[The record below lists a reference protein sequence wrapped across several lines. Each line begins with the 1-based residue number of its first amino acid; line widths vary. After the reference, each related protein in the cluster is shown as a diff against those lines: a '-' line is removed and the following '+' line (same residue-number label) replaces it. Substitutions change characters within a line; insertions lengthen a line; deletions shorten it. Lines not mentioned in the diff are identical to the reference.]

1 MSLIRASIE
10 RPVAVISVVLMTV
23 MFGWLALTVIPVQL
37 APDVQ
42 RPSINISTFWPGA
55 APAEVEREIIDRQE
69 DVLKGIEGL
78 ERIEGT
84 ANRSLGS
91 IKLEFKVG
99 TNMDKAMLLI
109 SNRLDQVTGYPDEAV
124 EPLLSTAG
132 ENDNPMAWF
141 ILSRAPGNETP
152 IHEYG
157 SLVEDVLRDALE
169 RIKGVGKTN
178 AFGAVEEEMQ
188 VIVRPDLMAS
198 YGITVG
204 ELITKARQ
212 ANVAMSAGTIEEGKR
227 RYSVRTE
234 GEFDTLDKVRNVVIR
249 STIDPQTG
257 QAARVM
263 LGQIADVRY
272 GYKDPGATIRFMGK
286 DAVAMNAVRE
296 TGANVIATMR
306 DVRKVVQKLNE
317 LHLQKKG
324 LVLTQV
330 YDETLYI
337 DAAINLVQSN
347 ILIGGMLA
355 IVILVIFL
363 RSVGATIII
372 SAAIPVSIV
381 GSFVAMAALGRSVN
395 VISLAGLAFA
405 VGMVVDAAI
414 VVLENIYRLRQQGK
428 SAAEASYEG
437 AQQVWGA
444 ILVSALTTVL
454 VFIPILVLEL
464 EVGQLFRDI
473 AVAISVAVMLS
484 LLVSVTVIPA
494 LSNVLMGNMKKQ
506 RRIPYV
512 DGFGRL
518 FVTFFTKYTFMLS
531 RSRAIALIVVVFIS
545 VCSAGLSVALKP
557 KMDYLPNGN
566 RNLLMGFLIPP
577 PGYNLQTSLG
587 IAEQYEKGT
596 RDLWTHPDGIGR
608 EDVDTNGEGEA
619 RIARFF
625 FVAIAEGAFA
635 NFTIVGVVA
644 EDPTRV
650 KELQKRLKTVAV
662 TEPGLIPHFMQPS
675 LFGSGMEGT
684 SAIDI
689 NIKGNSLA
697 DIVGLMPAAFGM
709 ALQTF
714 PPVNKEGKKTGNSA
728 QPIPGELS
736 FGAPEVRVIPL
747 PIKLA
752 DAGVTATEL
761 GLTVD
766 TYNDGLRLAEISV
779 EGKRI
784 DLMLKG
790 PDGLVKETQGI
801 RAIPVVTPSGKIVN
815 VEALANVIDTASTTQ
830 IRHVDRQ
837 RTVTVRIT
845 PADMSLEA
853 AMDLINQNIVP
864 ALRKM
869 APDGVEVEVAGT
881 ANKLDQTWNSMKWML
896 LIALVIVYL
905 VMAILF
911 DSFLYPLVVMVSVP
925 LATAGAMIGLAALNG
940 YMQRFDEVQNL
951 DMLTLLGFVILIGI
965 VVNNAIL
972 LVHQTLHHIRQDA
985 MLAGDAIIEATRN
998 RIRPIFMSTLTSV
1011 FGMLPLVLFPG
1022 AGSELYRGL
1031 GAVVLGGLSLSAV
1044 LTLFIVPPLLI
1055 VVLGGATAKNEVPKT

>member
-1 MSLIRASIE
+1 MNLIRTSIE
-10 RPVAVISVVLMTV
+10 RPVAIISVVLMTV
-23 MFGWLALTVIPVQL
+23 MFGWLALTAIPVQL

-42 RPSINISTFWPGA
+42 RPSISISTFWPGA
-55 APAEVEREIIDRQE
+55 APAEVEREIINRQE

-84 ANRSLGS
+84 ANRSMGALT
-91 IKLEFKVG
+91 LEFKVG

-109 SNRLDQVTGYPDEAV
+109 SNRLDQVTGYPAEAI

-141 ILSRAPGNETP
+141 ILSRTEGNQTP
-152 IHEYG
+152 VHEYG
-157 SLVEDVLRDALE
+157 TLVEDDIQDALE
-169 RIKGVGKTN
+169 RVKGVGKTN
-178 AFGAVEEEMQ
+178 VFGGVEEEMQ

-204 ELITKARQ
+204 ELINKARA
-212 ANVAMSAGTIEEGKR
+212 ANVALSAGTIDEGKR

-249 STIDPQTG
+249 SQIDPVTG
-257 QAARVM
+257 QAARVS
-263 LGQIADVRY
+263 LGQISDVRF
-272 GYKDPGATIRFMGK
+272 GYKEPGATIRFMGK
-286 DAVAMNAVRE
+286 DAIAVNAIRE

-306 DVRKVVQKLNE
+306 QVREVVAKINE
-317 LHLQKKG
+317 KSLVKKG

-337 DAAINLVQSN
+337 DAAIELVQTN
-347 ILIGGMLA
+347 ILIGGFLA
-355 IVILVIFL
+355 IIILIVFL
-363 RSVGATIII
+363 RSVGATIVI

-381 GSFVAMAALGRSVN
+381 GSFVAMAMLGRSIN
-395 VISLAGLAFA
+395 VISLAGIAFA

-414 VVLENIYRLRQQGK
+414 VVLENIYRIRQQGK
-428 SAAEASYEG
+428 SAEDASYEG

-444 ILVSALTTVL
+444 IFVSALTTVL
-454 VFIPILVLEL
+454 VFVPILVLEL

-484 LLVSVTVIPA
+484 LLVSITVIPA
-494 LSNVLMGNMKKQ
+494 LSRFLIGDVSKGQ
-506 RRIPYV
+506 VRIPVV
-512 DGFGRL
+512 DAFGRL
-518 FVTFFTKYTFMLS
+518 FVQFFTGFTAMLTK
-531 RSRAIALIVVVFIS
+531 SRAVALIVVVTIS
-545 VCSAGLSVALKP
+545 LCSAAISVALKP

-566 RNLLMGFLIPP
+566 RNLLMGFLIAP
-577 PGYNLQTSLG
+577 PGYNLDTTLK
-587 IAEQYEKGT
+587 IAKQFEDGT
-596 RDLWTHPDGIGR
+596 RDLWSHPDGTGP
-608 EDVDTNGEGEA
+608 EDLDTGGEGEA

-625 FVAIAEGAFA
+625 FVAVAEGAFA
-635 NFTIVGVVA
+635 NFTIVGIVA
-644 EDPTRV
+644 EDPSRV
-650 KELQKRLKTVAV
+650 KELKAKLATLAT
-662 TEPGLIPHFMQPS
+662 TEPGLIPFFLQPS
-675 LFGSGMEGT
+675 LFGRGTEGA

-689 NIKGNSLA
+689 NISGTNLG
-697 DIVGLMPAAFGM
+697 DIVGAMPMAFGM
-709 ALQTF
+709 ANKAF
-714 PPVNKEGKKTGNSA
+714 PPVDAEGKKTGNSA

-736 FGAPEVRVIPL
+736 FGAPEVRVIPS

-752 DAGVTATEL
+752 DAGVSATEL

-766 TYNDGLRLAEISV
+766 TYNDGLRLAEISIQ
-779 EGKRI
+779 GKRI

-790 PDGLVKETQGI
+790 PEGLVKETQGI
-801 RAIPVVTPSGKIVN
+801 REIPVVTPKGTILSLGD
-815 VEALANVIDTASTTQ
+815 LADVIDTSSTTQ

-837 RTVTVRIT
+837 RTVTIRIT
-845 PADMSLEA
+845 PGDMALEA
-853 AMDLINQNIVP
+853 AMQKIQDEIVTP
-864 ALRKM
+864 LSGM
-869 APDGVEVEVAGT
+869 VPEGVEIEVAGT
-881 ANKLDQTWNSMKWML
+881 ANKLDQTWNAMKWML

-911 DSFLYPLVVMVSVP
+911 DSFLYPLIVMVSVP
-925 LATAGAMIGLAALNG
+925 LATAGAMIGLYMLNG
-940 YMQRFDEVQNL
+940 YMHSIGETQNL

-972 LVHQTLHHIRQDA
+972 LVHQTLHHIREDA
-985 MLAGDAIIEATRN
+985 MKEGDAIIEATRN

-1044 LTLFIVPPLLI
+1044 LTLFIVPPLMI
-1055 VVLGGATAKNEVPKT
+1055 VVLGGARQNDQPSN